1 MSASRPFATCCV
13 QSMQPTEPPPS
24 KRTPRSAKATDVGH
38 PASPHPPTSP
48 YSASVVASR
57 CAAAAAAFATGRL
70 DAEIAANPRL
80 RETLAAAGLDLDDP
94 RLRQRPDSRFDS
106 CSATPSHRQTG
117 SAAASSHRSPRSS
130 RHGAPPASSH
140 RAASVPMKD
149 IGGSE
154 TAARAL
160 CHHDFE
166 AVEDPGWIEP
176 RTARERELQ
185 FKLRAALQ
193 ALHLCR
199 DELKRRAAV
208 ALPSDLA
215 AMPAD
220 ASATGGTG
228 APINAYAARLG
239 EAKPDWSLALR
250 WRLTSELRGELDA
263 CERGWRADRQRH
275 LEEVVRLERALAKEQ
290 QEKEAA
296 VTRLTKDIITMQ
308 RNYASES
315 VQGKTIWAIL
325 KPEIRHAER
334 AHEWHADVLQREI
347 DRLNT
352 ERSEATGTL
361 QIEVVHLR
369 DALCHMQE
377 DLADEKAR
385 KQLMRDQ
392 LTTEVER
399 LQVVLSET
407 RRELED
413 ATATASA
420 SRVELRRQLREAA
433 EEADRTR
440 LRLEK
445 DVEEQTSL
453 KVHIQTTLSGEVER
467 LRVEKEKQAKAAKM
481 ALMQS
486 EVRRVAETATLQA
499 RVTHLRELQQEALQ
513 WLPASETRSKL
524 YMSSMK
530 VDKPDSPYIR
540 GDTPDRASSSGSV
553 TPTPTTMPNSA
564 PKKRLKSAFQK
575 AKAEAPAAAPMYTP
589 AVPRPAPVLSSNVIR
604 VPSVDYSGQLSS
616 ASGARPV

>member
-1 MSASRPFATCCV
+1 MAHDVLAFGV
-13 QSMQPTEPPPS
+13 QLMHRAPPAPPPS
-24 KRTPRSAKATDVGH
+24 QRTPRSAKATDVGN

-48 YSASVVASR
+48 YGASVVASR

-130 RHGAPPASSH
+130 RSGAPPASSH
-140 RAASVPMKD
+140 RSASVPMKD

-220 ASATGGTG
+220 ASATGGKG

-275 LEEVVRLERALAKEQ
+275 LEEVVRLESALAKEQ

-308 RNYASES
+308 RNYVSES

-325 KPEIRHAER
+325 KPEIRHSER

-347 DRLNT
+347 DRLNS

-361 QIEVVHLR
+361 QIEVVHL
-369 DALCHMQE
+369 
-377 DLADEKAR
+377 
-385 KQLMRDQ
+385 
-392 LTTEVER
+392 
-399 LQVVLSET
+399 
-407 RRELED
+407 
-413 ATATASA
+413 SA
-420 SRVELRRQLREAA
+420 
-433 EEADRTR
+433 
-440 LRLEK
+440 K
-445 DVEEQTSL
+445 
-453 KVHIQTTLSGEVER
+453 
-467 LRVEKEKQAKAAKM
+467 
-481 ALMQS
+481 
-486 EVRRVAETATLQA
+486 
-499 RVTHLRELQQEALQ
+499 
-513 WLPASETRSKL
+513 
-524 YMSSMK
+524 
-530 VDKPDSPYIR
+530 
-540 GDTPDRASSSGSV
+540 
-553 TPTPTTMPNSA
+553 
-564 PKKRLKSAFQK
+564 
-575 AKAEAPAAAPMYTP
+575 
-589 AVPRPAPVLSSNVIR
+589 
-604 VPSVDYSGQLSS
+604 
-616 ASGARPV
+616 

>member
-1 MSASRPFATCCV
+1 MGNS
-13 QSMQPTEPPPS
+13 
-24 KRTPRSAKATDVGH
+24 
-38 PASPHPPTSP
+38 ASPHPPTSP

-94 RLRQRPDSRFDS
+94 RLQQRPDSRFDS
-106 CSATPSHRQTG
+106 TPSHRQTG

-130 RHGAPPASSH
+130 RSGAPPASSH
-140 RAASVPMKD
+140 RSASVPMKD

-220 ASATGGTG
+220 ASATGGKG

-347 DRLNT
+347 DRLNS

-369 DALCHMQE
+369 DALCQMKE

-392 LTTEVER
+392 LTTEVEH
-399 LQVVLSET
+399 
-407 RRELED
+407 
-413 ATATASA
+413 ASA
-420 SRVELRRQLREAA
+420 
-433 EEADRTR
+433 
-440 LRLEK
+440 
-445 DVEEQTSL
+445 
-453 KVHIQTTLSGEVER
+453 H
-467 LRVEKEKQAKAAKM
+467 
-481 ALMQS
+481 
-486 EVRRVAETATLQA
+486 
-499 RVTHLRELQQEALQ
+499 
-513 WLPASETRSKL
+513 
-524 YMSSMK
+524 
-530 VDKPDSPYIR
+530 
-540 GDTPDRASSSGSV
+540 
-553 TPTPTTMPNSA
+553 
-564 PKKRLKSAFQK
+564 
-575 AKAEAPAAAPMYTP
+575 APAQSTHAPENLGP
-589 AVPRPAPVLSSNVIR
+589 WPQP
-604 VPSVDYSGQLSS
+604 
-616 ASGARPV
+616 